1 MPVYRPNMNTVL
13 NLRER
18 PTEAIAHERWS
29 TPPLTS
35 RIRQKIFIM
44 AAPNQ
49 FFSLNFNGA
58 DPASPFT
65 CPHCQHENPVDASMC
80 KGHKR
85 GKPCCWVVPIVSQAH
100 GNDEDGTSDANG
112 GKS

>member
-1 MPVYRPNMNTVL
+1 
-13 NLRER
+13 
-18 PTEAIAHERWS
+18 
-29 TPPLTS
+29 
-35 RIRQKIFIM
+35 M

-85 GKPCCWVVPIVSQAH
+85 GKPCCWVVPIVFQAH